1 MRIVQ
6 LGSEELNAHKS
17 EVIEA
22 LRPIFDA
29 TDEDIEQCL
38 VCDECGVAS
47 QRMLRIEVGASRH
60 PHDICAACLQKGVQM
75 LSEAAS

>member
-6 LGSEELNAHKS
+6 LGSDELNEHKA

-29 TDEDIEQCL
+29 TDADIEQCL
-38 VCDECGVAS
+38 VCDECGVAG
-47 QRMLRIEVGASRH
+47 QRMLRIEVGDAKH
-60 PHDICAACLQKGVQM
+60 PHDICAACLAKGINM
-75 LSEAAS
+75 LGGVRS